1 VIVTIARILLYLFQV
16 LMKKNGFFG
25 TCVNASKMVDEQ
37 WKAYQD
43 VFYKHFTWGV
53 LENALKWKW
62 MEETRVCV
70 LEFR

>member
-1 VIVTIARILLYLFQV
+1 
-16 LMKKNGFFG
+16 MKKNGFFG

-70 LEFR
+70 LELR